1 MGLFARTL
9 GPWAAAK
16 KANFLHTIE
25 FFSIIG
31 YDRRVTAAIGGCGV
45 IDKAGRILP
54 PMTALPVFEA
64 VGRRLSVAKAAEELH
79 LTPGAVSRQV
89 HNLET
94 FLGIKLFE
102 RAHRRIAFTPA
113 GEAYWAKIHAALGE
127 VREATRT
134 VSADADR
141 GPLIIAAPR
150 MFLQKYV
157 MPTLGG
163 LYARYPDMAVNF
175 VANADTAGGLDGAIA
190 VSPRPRP
197 GFIIDELAAADLSP
211 VCSPAYLRE
220 APPLTTSDEL
230 ERHTLLRSAEY
241 IRNWERWLGDRSQ
254 RIFSRARCID
264 FESPGLEQTGAV
276 EGLGIAIVRL
286 SLVREELADGRLV
299 ALFSEETVHEQYGFI
314 FSELKLRSTRFKQF
328 RTWLRDSI
336 KAH

>member
-1 MGLFARTL
+1 MT
-9 GPWAAAK
+9 
-16 KANFLHTIE
+16 
-25 FFSIIG
+25 
-31 YDRRVTAAIGGCGV
+31 
-45 IDKAGRILP
+45 DKAGRVLP
-54 PMTALPVFEA
+54 PMTALPVFEV
-64 VGRRLSVAKAAEELH
+64 VGRCLSVAKAAEELH
-79 LTPGAVSRQV
+79 LTSGAVSRQV
-89 HNLET
+89 RNLET

-113 GEAYWAKIHAALGE
+113 GEAYWAKVHAALAE
-127 VREATRT
+127 VRDATRT

-157 MPTLGG
+157 MPALGG

-175 VANADTAGGLDGAIA
+175 VASADNVSGLDGAIA
-190 VSPRPRP
+190 VGPRPRP

-211 VCSPAYLRE
+211 VCSPSYLQE
-220 APPLTTSDEL
+220 APTLDTSDAL

-241 IRNWERWLGDRSQ
+241 IRNWERWLGDRAQ
-254 RIFSRARCID
+254 RVFSRARCID
-264 FESPGLEQTGAV
+264 FESPGLELTGAV

-286 SLVREELADGRLV
+286 SLVRDELASGRLV
-299 ALFSEETVHEQYGFI
+299 ALFKDETVHEQYGFI

-328 RTWLRDSI
+328 RVWLRDAV

>member
-1 MGLFARTL
+1 
-9 GPWAAAK
+9 
-16 KANFLHTIE
+16 
-25 FFSIIG
+25 
-31 YDRRVTAAIGGCGV
+31 
-45 IDKAGRILP
+45 
-54 PMTALPVFEA
+54 MTALPVFEA
-64 VGRRLSVAKAAEELH
+64 VGRHQSVARAAEELH

-102 RAHRRIAFTPA
+102 RAHRRIDFTPE
-113 GEAYWAKIHAALGE
+113 GETYWAKVHAALGE

-134 VSADADR
+134 VSANAHR

-157 MPTLGG
+157 MPTLSG
-163 LYARYPDMAVNF
+163 LYAHHPDMAVNF
-175 VANADTAGGLDGAIA
+175 VSGSDNAGGLDGAIA
-190 VSPRPRP
+190 VGPKPRP
-197 GFIIDELAAADLSP
+197 GYIIDELAPADLSP

-220 APPLTTSDEL
+220 APPLETSDDL

-241 IRNWERWLGDRSQ
+241 IRNWERWLGNRAP
-254 RIFSRARCID
+254 RIFARARCID
-264 FESPGLEQTGAV
+264 FESPGLELTGAV

-286 SLVREELADGRLV
+286 SLVREEMLSGRLV
-299 ALFSEETVHEQYGFI
+299 ALFKEETVHEQYAFI

-328 RTWLRDSI
+328 RAWLRDAV